1 MAAQSGCKF
10 SEWWRVGGKLR
21 YFGQLYF
28 SFGSVVL
35 KAAAASRKPF
45 WGLKAYG
52 QLSGVGSTWLTP
64 AAQQSGGTEP
74 PTPHSSDCPPT
85 PFTNG
90 FSWKAN
96 HQANKIQ
103 TFPGTVMMKQ
113 LVGWVQFQLKA
124 LPTMLI
130 CTNLHILPDLLC
142 GYDDKAIRLPF
153 KCCSKAADLKA
164 IIIPRRKV
172 FH

>member
-1 MAAQSGCKF
+1 MAAQSGWKF

-35 KAAAASRKPF
+35 KAAAASRKAF

-74 PTPHSSDCPPT
+74 PAPHSSDCPPT

-113 LVGWVQFQLKA
+113 LVGWFSFNSKPCQ
-124 LPTMLI
+124 P
-130 CTNLHILPDLLC
+130 
-142 GYDDKAIRLPF
+142 
-153 KCCSKAADLKA
+153 CSFAQIYTSCQTFYVVMMTKPLGCHLNSVPKLQ
-164 IIIPRRKV
+164 I
-172 FH
+172 